1 MKNLIKYILVYF
13 SLVGCMSNQVMA
25 YSYTGE
31 EINNK
36 FKKLQVITI
45 PFEYEDGRISDKN
58 VNIYK
63 IKNNECVIVAILN
76 NESNFGGYEDVI
88 FFKKNKIYLG
98 YTRTFFSI
106 FLDKEAT
113 KKSTKVK
120 YDELLDD
127 SETENELQN
136 DFKKYLK
143 KMNKNTRAQCG

>member
-1 MKNLIKYILVYF
+1 MKNLIKYILVCF
-13 SLVGCMSNQVMA
+13 SLLGCMSNQVMA
-25 YSYTGE
+25 YSYIGE
-31 EINNK
+31 EINNN
-36 FKKLQVITI
+36 FKNLQAITI

-58 VNIYK
+58 ANIYK
-63 IKNNECVIVAILN
+63 IKKNECVIVAILN

-88 FFKKNKIYLG
+88 YFKKNTMNSG

-127 SETENELQN
+127 SETKNELHD
-136 DFKKYLK
+136 DFEKYLK
-143 KMNKNTRAQCG
+143 KMNKNTFAQCG